1 MSDGTSVDFPTSLWL
16 VARVALFALATLRR
30 AGVERRVAPPPPR
43 ARERRR
49 SLRPPP
55 PGPFPSPGK
64 PLSLCLLSGC
74 GGLFLAAATVRALL
88 VLATSLGSTPYRCGP
103 SRRGFLS
110 HGTSSCCTGLAHIYR
125 RSRCN
130 GSLRL
135 LCWNP
140 IHPCWGIC

>member
-55 PGPFPSPGK
+55 RTF
-64 PLSLCLLSGC
+64 PLSWK
-74 GGLFLAAATVRALL
+74 
-88 VLATSLGSTPYRCGP
+88 TSLSLPAFWLRWTFP
-103 SRRGFLS
+103 
-110 HGTSSCCTGLAHIYR
+110 
-125 RSRCN
+125 SRCN
-130 GSLRL
+130 CPGAAGFS
-135 LCWNP
+135 
-140 IHPCWGIC
+140 H